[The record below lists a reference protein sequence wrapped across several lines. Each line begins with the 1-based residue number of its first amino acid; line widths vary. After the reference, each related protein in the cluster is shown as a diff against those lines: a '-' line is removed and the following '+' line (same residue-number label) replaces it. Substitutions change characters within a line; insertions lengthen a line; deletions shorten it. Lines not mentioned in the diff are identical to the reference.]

1 MSDRPDR
8 GAGNADNG
16 DGGEALTED
25 RDRRITTVELE
36 DEMRRSYM
44 DYSMSVIVSR
54 ALPDVRDGLKP
65 VHRRILYSMY
75 EQGLGY
81 NRPYKKSASV
91 VGDVLGKYHP
101 HGDSAVYDAM
111 VRMAQDFSLLHP
123 LVDGQGNFGSL
134 DGDPAAAY
142 RYTEARMSRIG
153 GEMLSDLDRDTVDF
167 VPNFDD
173 RLTEPTVLPSAI
185 PNLLVNGSSG
195 IAVGMATNIPPHNLR
210 EVVQAC
216 RALIDDPQ
224 VADEELLGI
233 VRGPD
238 FPMGGMIMGTK
249 GIRDAYLTGR
259 GRIVVRARTSREE
272 TNRGKSAIIVE
283 DLPYQVNKSK
293 LIAGIADLVK
303 QKRIRG
309 ITDIRD
315 ESDREGLRIVIEL
328 RRDVVPEVVLNGLYK
343 HTAMESTF
351 GANLLALVDNQPRRL
366 TLRQMLE
373 HFLEHR
379 HEVVLRRSR
388 YDLEKAQARAHI
400 LEGLLAAL
408 DVIDDVIAAIR
419 GSRDRNEANT
429 ALIEGFDFSAAQA
442 KAILEMRLHRLT
454 SLEAEELR
462 EELGELRKAIA
473 ELEHLVG
480 SRPARMAQVAE
491 ELAAM
496 AETYG
501 RERRTGI
508 DKHPPGSL
516 TVEDLIPDDRMVIMV
531 SYSGYIKRLA
541 LDTYRSQHRGGRG
554 IIGASTRDEDQL
566 DQIFVASN
574 HAYILFFTNRGRCH
588 WLKVYRIPEAG
599 RSSRGKAVVNLIE
612 LQPDERPVAH
622 VCVKD
627 FDDRYVLMASDR
639 GKIKKTPLVDYSHP
653 RRDGIWAIRLDE
665 GAQLVGARLTGGD
678 SDVMLAKSGGLA
690 NRFLESE
697 VRPMGRHTMGVNGIR
712 TPDDDRVVS
721 MVVLDESSTILTIS
735 RGGYGKRT
743 QVAEYRRTHRGG
755 SGVINMRCTER
766 TGPVIKVMSVQET
779 DDIILVSAGGMVIR
793 VPASQ
798 ISIIGRSTQGVRLMN
813 LPEDD
818 CVVDAARIPK
828 EEDAAE
834 DEGEETDQG
843 RR

>member
-1 MSDRPDR
+1 MSDH
-8 GAGNADNG
+8 
-16 DGGEALTED
+16 GGSSLNED
-25 RDRRITTVELE
+25 RDRRISIVELE
-36 DEMRRSYM
+36 DEMKRSYM

-153 GEMLSDLDRDTVDF
+153 GEMLADIDRETVDF

-173 RLTEPTVLPSAI
+173 RLTEPRVLPSAI

-210 EVVQAC
+210 EIVAAC
-216 RALIDDPQ
+216 CAIIDDPDLPDQ
-224 VADEELLGI
+224 RLLDI
-233 VRGPD
+233 VHGPD
-238 FPMGGMIMGTK
+238 FPIGGVIMGRQ
-249 GIRDAYLTGR
+249 GVRDAYLTGK

-272 TNRGKSAIIVE
+272 TNRGKSAIVVE

-293 LIAGIADLVK
+293 LISGIADLVK

-315 ESDREGLRIVIEL
+315 ESDREGMRIVIEL
-328 RRDVVPEVVLNGLYK
+328 RRDVVPEVVLNQLYK
-343 HTAMESTF
+343 HTAMESSF
-351 GANLLALVDNQPRRL
+351 GANMLALVGNQPRRL
-366 TLRQMLE
+366 TLRQMLDL
-373 HFLEHR
+373 FLEHR
-379 HEVVLRRSR
+379 HEVVLRRTR

-419 GSRDRNEANT
+419 SSRDREEANA
-429 ALIEGFDFSAAQA
+429 ALMEDFDFSEAQA

-454 SLEAEELR
+454 SLEAEELS
-462 EELGELRKAIA
+462 GELSELKVQIS
-473 ELEHLVG
+473 ELERLVA
-480 SRPARMAQVAE
+480 SRDARMELVAR
-491 ELAAM
+491 ELREVAD
-496 AETYG
+496 TYG

-508 DKHPPGSL
+508 DLHPPGSL

-554 IIGASTRDEDQL
+554 ISGASTRDEDQL
-566 DQIFVASN
+566 DQIFVSSN
-574 HAYILFFTNRGRCH
+574 HSYILFFTNLGRCH

-627 FDDRYVLMASDR
+627 FDHRYVLMASDR
-639 GKIKKTPLVDYSHP
+639 GRIKKTPLSAYSHP
-653 RRDGIWAIRLDE
+653 RRDGIWAIRLE
-665 GAQLVGARLTGGD
+665 GEAELVGARLTDGA
-678 SDVMLAKSGGLA
+678 SEVMLAKRSGLA
-690 NRFLESE
+690 NRFSELE
-697 VRPMGRHTMGVNGIR
+697 VRPQGRHTMGVAGIR

-735 RGGYGKRT
+735 KGGYGKRT
-743 QVAEYRRTHRGG
+743 AVGEYRSTHRGG
-755 SGVINMRCTER
+755 KGIINMRCTKR
-766 TGPVIKVMSVQET
+766 TGPVIKVMAVRDT
-779 DDIILVSAGGMVIR
+779 DDIILVSATGMVIR
-793 VPASQ
+793 VPAEQ
-798 ISIIGRSTQGVRLMN
+798 IRIIGRSTQGVRLMN
-813 LPEDD
+813 LPEGD
-818 CVVDAARIPK
+818 CVVDAARIPE
-828 EEDAAE
+828 EEDRE
-834 DEGEETDQG
+834 NGLDD
-843 RR
+843 

>member
-1 MSDRPDR
+1 MSDNPGEGR
-8 GAGNADNG
+8 GINDE
-16 DGGEALTED
+16 GGSLTED
-25 RDRRITTVELE
+25 RDSRVTIVELE

-123 LVDGQGNFGSL
+123 LIDGQGNFGSM

-153 GEMLSDLDRDTVDF
+153 GEMLTDIDRDTVDF

-173 RLTEPTVLPSAI
+173 RLTEPRVLPSAI

-210 EVVQAC
+210 EVVAAC
-216 RALIDDPQ
+216 CALIEDPEVSDQ
-224 VADEELLGI
+224 RLLEI
-233 VRGPD
+233 VKGPD
-238 FPMGGMIMGTK
+238 FPTGGVIMGSK
-249 GIRDAYLTGR
+249 GVRDAYLEGR

-272 TNRGKSAIIVE
+272 TNRGKSAIVVE

-293 LIAGIADLVK
+293 LISGIADLVK
-303 QKRIRG
+303 QKKIRG

-315 ESDREGLRIVIEL
+315 ESDREGLRIVIEV
-328 RRDVVPEVVLNGLYK
+328 RRDVVPEVVLNQLYK

-351 GANLLALVDNQPRRL
+351 GANMLALVGTQPRRL

-379 HEVVLRRSR
+379 HQVVLRRSR
-388 YDLEKAQARAHI
+388 HDLEKARKRAHI

-408 DVIDDVIAAIR
+408 EVIDEVIAAIR
-419 GSRDRNEANT
+419 ASRDRDEANT
-429 ALIEGFDFSAAQA
+429 ALMEGFDFTQAQA
-442 KAILEMRLHRLT
+442 KAILDMRLHRLT
-454 SLEAEELR
+454 SLEAEELA
-462 EELGELRKAIA
+462 GELQQLQEVIA
-473 ELEHLVG
+473 ELERLVG
-480 SRPARMAQVAE
+480 SREARMDQVAE
-491 ELAAM
+491 ELREVAG
-496 AETYG
+496 TYG

-508 DKHPPGSL
+508 DLHPPGSL
-516 TVEDLIPDDRMVIMV
+516 TVEDLIPDKRMVIMV

-554 IIGASTRDEDQL
+554 ISGASTRDEDQL
-566 DQIFVASN
+566 DQIFVSSN
-574 HAYILFFTNRGRCH
+574 HSYILFFTNQGRCH

-599 RSSRGKAVVNLIE
+599 RSSRGKAIVNLIQLRPE
-612 LQPDERPVAH
+612 ERPVAH

-639 GKIKKTPLVDYSHP
+639 GKIKKTPLGAYSRP
-653 RRDGIWAIRLDE
+653 RRDGIWAIRLEED
-665 GAQLVGARLTGGD
+665 GQLVGARLTDG
-678 SDVMLAKSGGLA
+678 SSEVMLAKSSGLA
-690 NRFLESE
+690 NRFAESE
-697 VRPMGRHTMGVNGIR
+697 VRPQGRHTMGVSGIG

-721 MVVLDESSTILTIS
+721 MVVLDAASTILTIS
-735 RGGYGKRT
+735 RRGYGKRT
-743 QVAEYRRTHRGG
+743 AVDEYPATHRGG
-755 SGVINMRCTER
+755 RGVINMRCTER
-766 TGPVIKVMSVQET
+766 TGPVAKVMSVQET
-779 DDIILVSAGGMVIR
+779 DDIMLVSATGMVIR
-793 VPASQ
+793 VPAAQ
-798 ISIIGRSTQGVRLMN
+798 ISVIGRSTQGVRLMN
-813 LPEDD
+813 LPEGD
-818 CVVDAARIPK
+818 CVVDATRIP
-828 EEDAAE
+828 EDDDHG
-834 DEGEETDQG
+834 DELDD
-843 RR
+843 

>member
-8 GAGNADNG
+8 ESADAETS
-16 DGGEALTED
+16 DGGKALSED
-25 RDRRITTVELE
+25 RDRRVTTVELE

-75 EQGLGY
+75 EQSLGY

-91 VGDVLGKYHP
+91 VGDVLGKFHP

-123 LVDGQGNFGSL
+123 LIDGQGNFGSL

-153 GEMLSDLDRDTVDF
+153 GEMLADIDRETVDF

-210 EVVQAC
+210 DVIRAC
-216 RALIDDPQ
+216 HALIASPSIS
-224 VADEELLGI
+224 DEELLDI
-233 VRGPD
+233 VQGPD
-238 FPMGGMIMGTK
+238 FPLGGMIMGTQ
-249 GIRDAYLTGR
+249 GIRDAYLTGK

-272 TNRGKSAIIVE
+272 TNRGKAAIIVE

-293 LIAGIADLVK
+293 LISSIADLVK

-315 ESDREGLRIVIEL
+315 ESDRDGLRIVIEL

-343 HTAMESTF
+343 HTSMESTF
-351 GANLLALVDNQPRRL
+351 GANMLALVDNQPKRL
-366 TLRQMLE
+366 TLRELLE
-373 HFLEHR
+373 RFLEHR

-388 YDLEKAQARAHI
+388 YELKKAQARAHI

-408 DVIDDVIAAIR
+408 DVIDEVIATIR
-419 GSRDRNEANT
+419 GSRDRAEANEA
-429 ALIEGFDFSAAQA
+429 LIRDFEFSEAQA

-454 SLEAEELR
+454 SLEADELR
-462 EELGELRKAIA
+462 EELADLRQTIA
-473 ELEHLVG
+473 ELDRLVG
-480 SRPARMAQVAE
+480 SRPARMEQVAE
-491 ELAAM
+491 ELSAI
-496 AETYG
+496 AESYG

-508 DKHPPGSL
+508 DLHPPGSL

-531 SYSGYIKRLA
+531 SYSGYIKRLS

-574 HAYILFFTNRGRCH
+574 HSYILFFTNLGRCH

-599 RSSRGKAVVNLIE
+599 RSSRGKAIVNLIE

-653 RRDGIWAIRLDE
+653 RRDGIWAIRLEE
-665 GAQLVGARLTGGD
+665 GAELVGARLTGGD
-678 SDVMLAKSGGLA
+678 SDLMLAKSGGRA

-697 VRPMGRHTMGVNGIR
+697 VRPMGGQHGGAG
-712 TPDDDRVVS
+712 RVPHHPHDIPRR
-721 MVVLDESSTILTIS
+721 LWKAD
-735 RGGYGKRT
+735 RGGLIRPDSP
-743 QVAEYRRTHRGG
+743 RRHRCNKHALHG
-755 SGVINMRCTER
+755 EDR
-766 TGPVIKVMSVQET
+766 TGY
-779 DDIILVSAGGMVIR
+779 
-793 VPASQ
+793 
-798 ISIIGRSTQGVRLMN
+798 QGDVR
-813 LPEDD
+813 PG
-818 CVVDAARIPK
+818 K
-828 EEDAAE
+828 
-834 DEGEETDQG
+834 
-843 RR
+843 

>member
-1 MSDRPDR
+1 M
-8 GAGNADNG
+8 
-16 DGGEALTED
+16 TED
-25 RDRRITTVELE
+25 RDRRISIVELE
-36 DEMRRSYM
+36 DEMKRSYM

-142 RYTEARMSRIG
+142 RYTEARMARIG
-153 GEMLSDLDRDTVDF
+153 GEMLADIDRDTVDF

-173 RLTEPTVLPSAI
+173 RLTEPRVLPSAI

-210 EVVQAC
+210 EIVAAC
-216 RALIDDPQ
+216 CAIIDSPDLPDQ
-224 VADEELLGI
+224 RLLDI
-233 VRGPD
+233 VHGPD
-238 FPMGGMIMGTK
+238 FPIGGVIMGRQ
-249 GIRDAYLTGR
+249 GVRDAYLTGK

-272 TNRGKSAIIVE
+272 TNRGKSAIVVE

-293 LIAGIADLVK
+293 LISGIADLVK

-328 RRDVVPEVVLNGLYK
+328 RRDVVPEVVLNQLYK

-351 GANLLALVDNQPRRL
+351 GANMLALVGNQPRRL
-366 TLRQMLE
+366 TLRQMLD

-379 HEVVLRRSR
+379 HEVVLRRTR

-408 DVIDDVIAAIR
+408 DVIDEVISAIR
-419 GSRDRNEANT
+419 SSRDREEANA
-429 ALIEGFDFSAAQA
+429 ALMEDFDFSEAQA

-454 SLEAEELR
+454 SLEAEELS
-462 EELGELRKAIA
+462 GELSELKVRIS
-473 ELEHLVG
+473 ELERLAA
-480 SRPARMAQVAE
+480 SRDARMELVAR
-491 ELAAM
+491 ELREVAD
-496 AETYG
+496 TYG
-501 RERRTGI
+501 RDRRTGI
-508 DKHPPGSL
+508 DLHPPGSL

-554 IIGASTRDEDQL
+554 ISGASTREEDQL
-566 DQIFVASN
+566 DQIFVSSN
-574 HAYILFFTNRGRCH
+574 HSYILFFTNQGRCH

-639 GKIKKTPLVDYSHP
+639 GRIKKTPLRAYSHP
-653 RRDGIWAIRLDE
+653 RRDGIWAIRLE
-665 GAQLVGARLTGGD
+665 GEAELVGARLTDGA
-678 SDVMLAKSGGLA
+678 SEVMLAKRSGLA
-690 NRFLESE
+690 NRFSESE
-697 VRPMGRHTMGVNGIR
+697 VRPQGRHTMGVAGIR

-735 RGGYGKRT
+735 EGGYGKRT
-743 QVAEYRRTHRGG
+743 AIGEYRRTHRGG
-755 SGVINMRCTER
+755 KGIINMRCTER
-766 TGPVIKVMSVQET
+766 TGPVIKVMAVRDT
-779 DDIILVSAGGMVIR
+779 DDIILVSATGMVIR
-793 VPASQ
+793 VPAAQ
-798 ISIIGRSTQGVRLMN
+798 IRVIGRSTQGVRLMN
-813 LPEDD
+813 LPEGD
-818 CVVDAARIPK
+818 CVVDAARIPE
-828 EEDAAE
+828 EED
-834 DEGEETDQG
+834 GEQG
-843 RR
+843 LDD

>member
-1 MSDRPDR
+1 MND
-8 GAGNADNG
+8 
-16 DGGEALTED
+16 D
-25 RDRRITTVELE
+25 RDRRISIVELE
-36 DEMRRSYM
+36 DEMKRSYM

-153 GEMLSDLDRDTVDF
+153 GEMLADIDRETVDF

-173 RLTEPTVLPSAI
+173 RLTEPRVLPSAI

-210 EVVQAC
+210 EIVAAC
-216 RALIDDPQ
+216 CAIIDDPDLPDQ
-224 VADEELLGI
+224 RLLDI
-233 VRGPD
+233 VHGPD
-238 FPMGGMIMGTK
+238 FPIGGVIMGRQ
-249 GIRDAYLTGR
+249 GVRDAYLTGK

-272 TNRGKSAIIVE
+272 TNRGKSAIVVE

-293 LIAGIADLVK
+293 LISGIADLVK

-328 RRDVVPEVVLNGLYK
+328 RRDVVPEVVLNQLYK

-351 GANLLALVDNQPRRL
+351 GANMLALVGNQPRRL
-366 TLRQMLE
+366 TLRQMLD

-379 HEVVLRRSR
+379 HEVVLRRTR

-419 GSRDRNEANT
+419 SSRDREEANA
-429 ALIEGFDFSAAQA
+429 ALIRDFEFSEAQA

-454 SLEAEELR
+454 SLEAEELS
-462 EELGELRKAIA
+462 GELSELKVQIS
-473 ELEHLVG
+473 ELERLVA
-480 SRPARMAQVAE
+480 SREARMELVAR
-491 ELAAM
+491 ELREVAD
-496 AETYG
+496 TYG

-508 DKHPPGSL
+508 DLHPPGSL

-554 IIGASTRDEDQL
+554 ISGASTRDEDQL
-566 DQIFVASN
+566 DQIFVSSN
-574 HAYILFFTNRGRCH
+574 HSYILFFTNQGRCH

-639 GKIKKTPLVDYSHP
+639 GRIKKTPLSAYSHP

-665 GAQLVGARLTGGD
+665 GAKLVGARLTDGA
-678 SDVMLAKSGGLA
+678 SEVMLAKRSGLA
-690 NRFLESE
+690 NRFSELE
-697 VRPMGRHTMGVNGIR
+697 VRPQGRHTMGVAGIR

-721 MVVLDESSTILTIS
+721 MVVLDEGCTILTVS
-735 RGGYGKRT
+735 EGGYGKRT
-743 QVAEYRRTHRGG
+743 SIGEYRRTHRGG
-755 SGVINMRCTER
+755 KGIINMRCTER
-766 TGPVIKVMSVQET
+766 TGPVIKVMAVRDT
-779 DDIILVSAGGMVIR
+779 DDIILVSATGMVIR
-793 VPASQ
+793 VPAAQ
-798 ISIIGRSTQGVRLMN
+798 IRVIGRSTQGVRLMN
-813 LPEDD
+813 LPEGD
-818 CVVDAARIPK
+818 CVVDAARIPE
-828 EEDAAE
+828 EED
-834 DEGEETDQG
+834 GENGLDD
-843 RR
+843 

>member
-1 MSDRPDR
+1 M
-8 GAGNADNG
+8 N
-16 DGGEALTED
+16 ED
-25 RDRRITTVELE
+25 RDRRISIVELE
-36 DEMRRSYM
+36 DEMKRSYM

-153 GEMLSDLDRDTVDF
+153 GEMLADIDRETVDF

-173 RLTEPTVLPSAI
+173 RLTEPRVLPSAI

-210 EVVQAC
+210 EIVAAC
-216 RALIDDPQ
+216 CAIIDDPDLPDQ
-224 VADEELLGI
+224 RLLDI
-233 VRGPD
+233 VHGPD
-238 FPMGGMIMGTK
+238 FPIGGVIMGRQ
-249 GIRDAYLTGR
+249 GVRDAYLTGK

-272 TNRGKSAIIVE
+272 TNRGKSAIVVE

-293 LIAGIADLVK
+293 LISGIADLVK

-315 ESDREGLRIVIEL
+315 ESDREGMRIVIEL
-328 RRDVVPEVVLNGLYK
+328 RRDVVPEVVLNQLYK
-343 HTAMESTF
+343 HTAMESSF
-351 GANLLALVDNQPRRL
+351 GANMLALVGNQPRRL
-366 TLRQMLE
+366 TLRQMLDL
-373 HFLEHR
+373 FLEHR
-379 HEVVLRRSR
+379 HEVVLRRTR

-419 GSRDRNEANT
+419 SSRDREEANA
-429 ALIEGFDFSAAQA
+429 ALMEDFDFSEAQA

-454 SLEAEELR
+454 SLEAEELS
-462 EELGELRKAIA
+462 GELSELKVQIS
-473 ELEHLVG
+473 ELERLVA
-480 SRPARMAQVAE
+480 SRDARMELVAR
-491 ELAAM
+491 ELREVAD
-496 AETYG
+496 TYG

-508 DKHPPGSL
+508 DLHPPGSL

-554 IIGASTRDEDQL
+554 ISGASTRDEDQL
-566 DQIFVASN
+566 DQIFVSSN
-574 HAYILFFTNRGRCH
+574 HSYILFFTNLGRCH

-627 FDDRYVLMASDR
+627 FDHRYVLMASDR
-639 GKIKKTPLVDYSHP
+639 GRIKKTPLSAYSHP
-653 RRDGIWAIRLDE
+653 RRDGIWAIRLE
-665 GAQLVGARLTGGD
+665 GEAELVGARLTDGA
-678 SDVMLAKSGGLA
+678 SEVMLAKRSGLA
-690 NRFLESE
+690 NRFSELE
-697 VRPMGRHTMGVNGIR
+697 VRPQGRHTMGVAGIR

-735 RGGYGKRT
+735 KGGYGKRT
-743 QVAEYRRTHRGG
+743 AVGEYRSTHRGG
-755 SGVINMRCTER
+755 KGIINMRCTKR
-766 TGPVIKVMSVQET
+766 TGPVIKVMAVRDT
-779 DDIILVSAGGMVIR
+779 DDIILVSATGMVIR
-793 VPASQ
+793 VPAEQ
-798 ISIIGRSTQGVRLMN
+798 IRIIGRSTQGVRLMN
-813 LPEDD
+813 LPEGD
-818 CVVDAARIPK
+818 CVVDAARIPE
-828 EEDAAE
+828 EEDRE
-834 DEGEETDQG
+834 NGLDD
-843 RR
+843 

>member
-1 MSDRPDR
+1 MSDH
-8 GAGNADNG
+8 G
-16 DGGEALTED
+16 DSSLNED
-25 RDRRITTVELE
+25 RDRRMSIVELE
-36 DEMRRSYM
+36 DEMKRSYM

-75 EQGLGY
+75 EQGLGH

-101 HGDSAVYDAM
+101 HGDFAVYDAM

-153 GEMLSDLDRDTVDF
+153 GEMLADIDRETVDF

-173 RLTEPTVLPSAI
+173 RLTEPRVLPSAI

-210 EVVQAC
+210 EIVAAC
-216 RALIDDPQ
+216 CAIIDDPDLPDQ
-224 VADEELLGI
+224 RLLDI
-233 VRGPD
+233 VHGPD
-238 FPMGGMIMGTK
+238 FPIGGVIMGRQ
-249 GIRDAYLTGR
+249 GVRDAYLTGK

-272 TNRGKSAIIVE
+272 TNRGKSAIVVE

-293 LIAGIADLVK
+293 LISGIADLVK

-328 RRDVVPEVVLNGLYK
+328 RRDVVPEVVLNQLYK

-351 GANLLALVDNQPRRL
+351 GANMLALVGNQPRRL
-366 TLRQMLE
+366 TLRQMLD

-379 HEVVLRRSR
+379 HEVVLRRTR

-419 GSRDRNEANT
+419 SSRDREEANT
-429 ALIEGFDFSAAQA
+429 ALMEDFDFSEAQA

-454 SLEAEELR
+454 SLEAEELS
-462 EELGELRKAIA
+462 GELSELKVQIS
-473 ELEHLVG
+473 ELERLVA
-480 SRPARMAQVAE
+480 SREARMELVAR
-491 ELAAM
+491 ELRDVAD
-496 AETYG
+496 TYG

-508 DKHPPGSL
+508 DLHPPGSL
-516 TVEDLIPDDRMVIMV
+516 TVEDLIPDGRMVIMV

-566 DQIFVASN
+566 DQIFVSSN
-574 HAYILFFTNRGRCH
+574 HSYILFFTNQGRCH

-599 RSSRGKAVVNLIE
+599 RSSRGKAVVNLLE

-639 GKIKKTPLVDYSHP
+639 GRIKKTPLSAYSHP
-653 RRDGIWAIRLDE
+653 RRDGIWAIRLE
-665 GAQLVGARLTGGD
+665 GEAELVGARLTDGA
-678 SDVMLAKSGGLA
+678 SEVMLAKRSGLA
-690 NRFLESE
+690 NRFSESE
-697 VRPMGRHTMGVNGIR
+697 IRPQGRHTMGVSGIR

-735 RGGYGKRT
+735 EGGYGKRT
-743 QVAEYRRTHRGG
+743 AIGDYRRTHRGG
-755 SGVINMRCTER
+755 KGIINMRCTER
-766 TGPVIKVMSVQET
+766 TGPVIKVMAVRDT
-779 DDIILVSAGGMVIR
+779 DDIILVSATGMVIR
-793 VPASQ
+793 VPAAQ
-798 ISIIGRSTQGVRLMN
+798 IRVIGRSTQGVRLMN
-813 LPEDD
+813 LPEGD
-818 CVVDAARIPK
+818 CVVDAARIPE
-828 EEDAAE
+828 EED
-834 DEGEETDQG
+834 GENGLDD
-843 RR
+843 

>member
-1 MSDRPDR
+1 LND
-8 GAGNADNG
+8 
-16 DGGEALTED
+16 D
-25 RDRRITTVELE
+25 RDRRISIVELE
-36 DEMRRSYM
+36 DEMKRSYM

-153 GEMLSDLDRDTVDF
+153 GEMLADIDRETVDF

-173 RLTEPTVLPSAI
+173 RLTEPRVLPSAI

-210 EVVQAC
+210 EIVAAC
-216 RALIDDPQ
+216 CAIIDDPDLPDQ
-224 VADEELLGI
+224 RLLDI
-233 VRGPD
+233 VHGPD
-238 FPMGGMIMGTK
+238 FPIGGVIMGRQ
-249 GIRDAYLTGR
+249 GVRDAYLTGK

-272 TNRGKSAIIVE
+272 TNRGKSAIVVE

-293 LIAGIADLVK
+293 LISGIADLVK

-328 RRDVVPEVVLNGLYK
+328 RRDVVPEVVLNQLYK

-351 GANLLALVDNQPRRL
+351 GANMLALVGNQPRRL
-366 TLRQMLE
+366 TLRQMLD

-379 HEVVLRRSR
+379 HEVVLRRTR

-419 GSRDRNEANT
+419 SSRDREEANA
-429 ALIEGFDFSAAQA
+429 ALIRDFEFSEAQA

-454 SLEAEELR
+454 SLEAEELS
-462 EELGELRKAIA
+462 GELSELKVQIS
-473 ELEHLVG
+473 ELERLVA
-480 SRPARMAQVAE
+480 SREARMELVAR
-491 ELAAM
+491 ELREVAD
-496 AETYG
+496 TYG

-508 DKHPPGSL
+508 DLHPPGSL

-554 IIGASTRDEDQL
+554 ISGASTRDEDQL
-566 DQIFVASN
+566 DQIFVSSN
-574 HAYILFFTNRGRCH
+574 HSYILFFTNQGRCH

-639 GKIKKTPLVDYSHP
+639 GRIKKTPLSAYSHP

-665 GAQLVGARLTGGD
+665 GAKLVGARLTDGA
-678 SDVMLAKSGGLA
+678 SEVMLAKRSGLA
-690 NRFLESE
+690 NRFSELE
-697 VRPMGRHTMGVNGIR
+697 VRPQGRHTMGVAGIR

-721 MVVLDESSTILTIS
+721 MVVLDEGCTILTVS
-735 RGGYGKRT
+735 EGGYGKRT
-743 QVAEYRRTHRGG
+743 SIGEYRRTHRGG
-755 SGVINMRCTER
+755 KGIINMRCTER
-766 TGPVIKVMSVQET
+766 TGPVIKVMAVRDT
-779 DDIILVSAGGMVIR
+779 DDIILVSATGMVIR
-793 VPASQ
+793 VPAAQ
-798 ISIIGRSTQGVRLMN
+798 IRVIGRSTQGVRLMN
-813 LPEDD
+813 LPEGD
-818 CVVDAARIPK
+818 CVVDAARIPE
-828 EEDAAE
+828 EED
-834 DEGEETDQG
+834 GENGLDD
-843 RR
+843 

>member
-1 MSDRPDR
+1 MSDH
-8 GAGNADNG
+8 
-16 DGGEALTED
+16 GGSSLSED
-25 RDRRITTVELE
+25 RDRRISIVELE
-36 DEMRRSYM
+36 DEMKRSYM

-123 LVDGQGNFGSL
+123 LINGQGNFGSL

-153 GEMLSDLDRDTVDF
+153 GEMLSDIDRETVDF

-173 RLTEPTVLPSAI
+173 RLKEPRVLPSAI

-210 EVVQAC
+210 EVVAAC
-216 RALIDDPQ
+216 CAIIEDPGLS
-224 VADEELLGI
+224 DERLLEI

-238 FPMGGMIMGTK
+238 FPIGGVIMGTR
-249 GIRDAYLTGR
+249 GIRDAYLTGK
-259 GRIVVRARTSREE
+259 GRVVVRARTSREE

-293 LIAGIADLVK
+293 LISGIADLVK

-328 RRDVVPEVVLNGLYK
+328 RRDVVPEVVLNQLYK

-351 GANLLALVDNQPRRL
+351 GANMLALVHNQPRRL
-366 TLRQMLE
+366 TLRQMLD

-379 HEVVLRRSR
+379 HDVVLRRTR
-388 YDLEKAQARAHI
+388 YDLEKARSRAHI

-408 DVIDDVIAAIR
+408 DVIDEVIAAIR
-419 GSRDRNEANT
+419 ASRDREEANE
-429 ALIEGFDFSAAQA
+429 ALIEGFDFTERQA
-442 KAILEMRLHRLT
+442 KAILDMRLHRLT
-454 SLEAEELR
+454 SLEAEELA
-462 EELGELRKAIA
+462 GELSELRARIADLERLAGSRDARMEVVAA
-473 ELEHLVG
+473 ELREI
-480 SRPARMAQVAE
+480 AQ
-491 ELAAM
+491 
-496 AETYG
+496 TYG
-501 RERRTGI
+501 RERMTGI
-508 DKHPPGSL
+508 DLHPPGSL
-516 TVEDLIPDDRMVIMV
+516 TVEDLMPDDRMVIMV
-531 SYSGYIKRLA
+531 SYSGYIKRLS

-554 IIGASTRDEDQL
+554 ISGASTREEDQL
-566 DQIFVASN
+566 DQIFVSSN
-574 HAYILFFTNRGRCH
+574 HSYILFFTNQGRCH

-599 RSSRGKAVVNLIE
+599 RSSRGKAIVNLLE
-612 LQPDERPVAH
+612 LRPDERPVAH
-622 VCVKD
+622 VCVKN

-639 GKIKKTPLVDYSHP
+639 GKIKKTPLRAYSHP
-653 RRDGIWAIRLDE
+653 RRDGIWAIRLEE
-665 GAQLVGARLTGGD
+665 GARLVGARLTDGD
-678 SDVMLAKSGGLA
+678 SEVMLAKSSGLA
-690 NRFLESE
+690 NRFGESE
-697 VRPMGRHTMGVNGIR
+697 VRPQGRHTMGVNGIR
-712 TPDDDRVVS
+712 TPSGDRVVS

-735 RGGYGKRT
+735 AGGFGKRT
-743 QVAEYRRTHRGG
+743 VVDEYPRTHRGNR
-755 SGVINMRCTER
+755 GVINMRCTER
-766 TGPVIKVMSVQET
+766 TGQVIKVMSVQDTE
-779 DDIILVSAGGMVIR
+779 DVILVSATGMVIR
-793 VPASQ
+793 VPAAQ
-798 ISIIGRSTQGVRLMN
+798 ISLIGRSTQGVRLMN
-813 LPEDD
+813 LPQGDR
-818 CVVDAARIPK
+818 VVDAARIP
-828 EEDAAE
+828 EE
-834 DEGEETDQG
+834 DEGEDVG
-843 RR
+843 DA